1 MKLSIKQKF
10 FGLQG
15 LNILASLII
24 VGITISSLYSIS
36 GQFQHYLDTAAQR
49 QKLLMAI
56 KADMGFGAGIHNF
69 KNYVLRGAE
78 KYYPRIDKN
87 FSGALESIDRYR
99 QLHDL
104 SPEEAAALDKIAGV
118 AQAYLNNAKKIKP
131 LIEKGASP
139 EEVDKVVKIN
149 DGPALEGFKTLDDG
163 YHRITSETTES
174 MKRVIDDAITSV
186 SMVIAVIVII
196 ILGLSGY
203 MILSTVR
210 RIKGAASAMHEI
222 ADGDGDLTRELPV
235 ENNDELGQLTSSFNT
250 FRSKIHELISRVLH
264 NSQTIE
270 SSANKLTEL
279 SNSTHVDVQQQ
290 QKRTEEAASALEQMT
305 QAMDVMMESTDTAA
319 RNADEA
325 DKQALQSKQQI
336 SRTIETINRLAA
348 EMEHAA
354 AATEKLQQDS
364 LQIGS
369 VLDVIRG
376 IAEQTNLLA
385 LNAAIEAARAGEQG
399 RGFAVVADEVRTL
412 ASRTQQSTEEIQS
425 MIEEL
430 QSNTGLVVSV
440 IEKGQKI
447 GSESVEQSRSAG
459 ESLDAISQLVND
471 IRELNAR
478 IATSVREQTEA
489 SRTIYNNVGD
499 INQLSNRSAHSAE
512 ESLRHSRELHAL
524 AQQMRELMGQF
535 RL

>member
-24 VGITISSLYSIS
+24 VGITITSLYNIS

-69 KNYVLRGAE
+69 KNYVLRGAD
-78 KYYPRIDKN
+78 KYYPRIRKN
-87 FSGALESIDRYR
+87 FSGALQTIDEYR

-104 SPEEAAALDKIAGV
+104 TPEEAAALDKIADV
-118 AQAYLNNAKKIKP
+118 ARAYLNNAEKIKP
-131 LIEKGASP
+131 MIEQGASP
-139 EEVDKVVKIN
+139 EQVDKVVKIN
-149 DGPALEGFKTLDDG
+149 DGPALEGFNTLDQR
-163 YHRITSETTES
+163 YHEITATTTDS
-174 MKRVIDDAITSV
+174 MKAVINDAIVSV
-186 SMVIAVIVII
+186 SAVIAVIVII
-196 ILGLSGY
+196 ILGLSSW
-203 MILSTVR
+203 MIFSTVR
-210 RIKGAASAMHEI
+210 RINGAARAMHEI
-222 ADGDGDLTRELPV
+222 AEGDGDLTRKLPV
-235 ENNDELGQLTSSFNT
+235 EHGDELGELTSSFNT
-250 FRSKIHELISRVLH
+250 FRSKIHDLVGRVL
-264 NSQTIE
+264 SSSKRIE
-270 SSANKLTEL
+270 SSANQLTEL
-279 SNSTHVDVQQQ
+279 SASTHADVLQQQ
-290 QKRTEEAASALEQMT
+290 QRTEEAASALEQMSRS
-305 QAMDVMMESTDTAA
+305 MSVIMESTDAAA

-325 DKQALQSKQQI
+325 HRQSSQSRKQI
-336 SRTIETINRLAA
+336 TCTIDTINRLAA
-348 EMEHAA
+348 EMEQAA
-354 AATEKLQQDS
+354 RAAEKLQHDS

-447 GSESVEQSRSAG
+447 GVESVEQSQDAG
-459 ESLDAISQLVND
+459 ASLDAISQLVND
-471 IRELNAR
+471 IKELNAR
-478 IATSVREQTEA
+478 IAASVREQTDA
-489 SRTIYNNVGD
+489 SRRIHGNVEE
-499 INQLSNRSAHSAE
+499 ISSLSNRSAHSAE
-512 ESLRHSRELHAL
+512 ESLRHSRELHEL
-524 AQQMRELMGQF
+524 ARKMRELMGQF

>member
-24 VGITISSLYSIS
+24 VGITISSLYNIS

-56 KADMGFGAGIHNF
+56 KTDMGFGAGIHNF
-69 KNYVLRGAE
+69 KNYVLRGSE
-78 KYYPRIDKN
+78 KYYPRIRQN
-87 FSGALESIDRYR
+87 FSNALQTIEEYR

-104 SPEEAAALDKIAGV
+104 TPEEATALDKIAGV
-118 AQAYLNNAKKIKP
+118 ARAYLDNAEKIKP
-131 LIEKGASP
+131 MIERGASP
-139 EEVDKVVKIN
+139 EQVDKAVKID
-149 DGPALEGFKTLDDG
+149 DGPALEGFDLLNRR
-163 YHRITSETTES
+163 YHEITSTTTGD
-174 MKRVIDDAITSV
+174 MKAVIAGAITSV
-186 SMVIAVIVII
+186 SAVIAVIVVI
-196 ILGLSGY
+196 ILGLSSWT
-203 MILSTVR
+203 IFSTVR
-210 RIKGAASAMHEI
+210 RIKGAATAMHEI
-222 ADGDGDLTRELPV
+222 AEGDGDLRRELPV
-235 ENNDELGQLTSSFNT
+235 ENCDELGELTSSFNT
-250 FRSKIHELISRVLH
+250 FRGKIHDLIGRVLSS
-264 NSQTIE
+264 SQSIE
-270 SSANKLTEL
+270 SSADKLTEL
-279 SNSTHVDVQQQ
+279 SAGTHADVQQQ
-290 QKRTEEAASALEQMT
+290 QRRTEEAANALEQMSR
-305 QAMDVMMESTDTAA
+305 AMSVMMESTDTAA
-319 RNADEA
+319 SNADEA
-325 DKQALQSKQQI
+325 DRQARRSKQQI
-336 SRTIETINRLAA
+336 TLTIETIDRLAA
-348 EMEHAA
+348 EMEQAA
-354 AATEKLQQDS
+354 KATEKLQQDS

-447 GSESVEQSRSAG
+447 GMESVEQSQSAG
-459 ESLDAISQLVND
+459 ESLDAISRLVND
-471 IRELNAR
+471 IKELNAR
-478 IATSVREQTEA
+478 IAASVREQTDA
-489 SRTIYNNVGD
+489 SRSIFGNVED
-499 INQLSNRSAHSAE
+499 ISRLSGRSAQSAE
-512 ESLRHSRELHAL
+512 ESLRHSRELHQL
-524 AQQMRELMGQF
+524 ARQMRDLMSQF